1 MMSPPMFPQAPAHYE
16 PPRASRKKSGAG
28 LIVALAIVAL
38 LLGAGAVVAYV
49 MSTQGSS
56 PSPAPKQSSAF
67 RAEADQEDN
76 RDRVM
81 ARMDMGMDRFAAQT
95 GTADALFELGM
106 LYATGLDVEADLVV
120 AHKWFNLA
128 ALRGNRAALARRVE
142 LAREMSAN
150 QIALAQ
156 KLAREWLATH

>member
-1 MMSPPMFPQAPAHYE
+1 
-16 PPRASRKKSGAG
+16 
-28 LIVALAIVAL
+28 
-38 LLGAGAVVAYV
+38 
-49 MSTQGSS
+49 
-56 PSPAPKQSSAF
+56 
-67 RAEADQEDN
+67 
-76 RDRVM
+76 M
-81 ARMDMGMDRFAAQT
+81 ARMDLGVERFEAAAQT
-95 GTADALFELGM
+95 GAADSLFELGM

-156 KLAREWLATH
+156 KLAREWLATN